1 MRTPAEDELLNLY
14 EIDFRRMTD
23 EENRQEEAEKFVREH
38 PGTPLTQ
45 DFMGFWKRWQQYG

>member
-23 EENRQEEAEKFVREH
+23 EEIRAKVAEEYARQHQGIPSE
-38 PGTPLTQ
+38 Q
-45 DFMGFWKRWQQYG
+45 YFMGFWKRWQHHG

>member
-23 EENRQEEAEKFVREH
+23 EEIRQKEAEQFVREH

-45 DFMGFWKRWQQYG
+45 DFKGFWKRWQQYG